1 MLTIISGYYTRD
13 NGNAIE
19 ILEGRAPR
27 LLNQLSDRG
36 NRERENDGRRLS
48 GWLSL
53 PALLVCVCVSRLPRA
68 RSDSASCSSLFL
80 FHIIIY
86 LKKVDFHYIFFQDQS
101 QIFKTT
107 RSYVGKM

>member
-1 MLTIISGYYTRD
+1 MLTIISGVYTRD

-27 LLNQLSDRG
+27 LLNQLSDRE
-36 NRERENDGRRLS
+36 NRERGRDGRDGS
-48 GWLSL
+48 QVGC
-53 PALLVCVCVSRLPRA
+53 LLCWCVCVSRLPRA

-86 LKKVDFHYIFFQDQS
+86 LKKEDFHYIFFLQDQS